1 MKEIINPTNQFDS
14 LRTSEKGTEF
24 HEPHKGK
31 TIRHALQ
38 WPIFNK
44 VYILIS
50 FKWIIEPQSL
60 TQTRPLIR
68 NSTKCKQKKSEQI
81 ANTHRSLHPVFHV
94 RFKLA
99 AARIE
104 RKRDG
109 GVRNS
114 KNRERRMR
122 DQLEKGN
129 KQLKNTRND
138 EAYLISRRCRK
149 MAGNR
154 HDKLLKLEEPSSTSM
169 PASRFLCTAQFA
181 ARRVI
186 FASRMSTR
194 LPSGLPLAI
203 ARRAW

>member
-129 KQLKNTRND
+129 KTIEEHKKWRSLPNFSPLPEDGRKSPWQAV
-138 EAYLISRRCRK
+138 EAWRK
-149 MAGNR
+149 T
-154 HDKLLKLEEPSSTSM
+154 KE
-169 PASRFLCTAQFA
+169 
-181 ARRVI
+181 
-186 FASRMSTR
+186 
-194 LPSGLPLAI
+194 
-203 ARRAW
+203 

>member
-50 FKWIIEPQSL
+50 FKWIIEPQAL

-99 AARIE
+99 AAIIE
-104 RKRDG
+104 RKRNG

-154 HDKLLKLEEPSSTSM
+154 HDKLLKLEEKRRNKGNIRYTHKGFW
-169 PASRFLCTAQFA
+169 ASRG
-181 ARRVI
+181 
-186 FASRMSTR
+186 
-194 LPSGLPLAI
+194 LPSH
-203 ARRAW
+203 RRR

>member
-1 MKEIINPTNQFDS
+1 M
-14 LRTSEKGTEF
+14 
-24 HEPHKGK
+24 
-31 TIRHALQ
+31 
-38 WPIFNK
+38 
-44 VYILIS
+44 
-50 FKWIIEPQSL
+50 
-60 TQTRPLIR
+60 
-68 NSTKCKQKKSEQI
+68 
-81 ANTHRSLHPVFHV
+81 FHV

-129 KQLKNTRND
+129 KQLKNTSND

-154 HDKLLKLEEPSSTSM
+154 HDKLLKLEEKRRSIDKYMSKLFGIGKGCFNLSCNGATFSSGKNCNG
-169 PASRFLCTAQFA
+169 AHLHR
-181 ARRVI
+181 
-186 FASRMSTR
+186 
-194 LPSGLPLAI
+194 
-203 ARRAW
+203 